1 MVIVQGVFRVA
12 PGDRDAFLAQSVA
25 GMVASRAE
33 QGCVEYVM
41 AADPVEADR
50 VVLSERWASTEDLD
64 AHLQRAGQRRSEG
77 GAHQRPLPW
86 PCSAARSR
94 STRWPPPGSSP
105 ERRPR
110 RRCSGGR
117 VGELAGRRG

>member
-77 GAHQRPLPW
+77 GGAPAPAPVAVLSREITIYEVA
-86 PCSAARSR
+86 SA
-94 STRWPPPGSSP
+94 
-105 ERRPR
+105 
-110 RRCSGGR
+110 
-117 VGELAGRRG
+117 